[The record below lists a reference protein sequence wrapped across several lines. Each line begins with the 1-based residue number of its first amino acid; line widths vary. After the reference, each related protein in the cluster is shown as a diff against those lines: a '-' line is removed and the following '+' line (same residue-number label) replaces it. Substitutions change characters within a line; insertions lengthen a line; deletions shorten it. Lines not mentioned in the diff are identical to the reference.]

1 MAADLD
7 RIHRPRVL
15 TKNDDEPIAGS
26 CDGDPLQLAIDIDFV
41 MHGYRTASSRPR
53 ARQRALPVVPTGE
66 AAVATAEREP
76 RADCSAAATAA
87 RSSSDAPA
95 SENGCPFLDL
105 SSSSR

>member
-15 TKNDDEPIAGS
+15 TKNDDEPIAVAR
-26 CDGDPLQLAIDIDFV
+26 DGDLLQLAIDIDFV
-41 MHGYRTASSRPR
+41 MHGYRRASSRAR
-53 ARQRALPVVPTGE
+53 ARQRALPVVPGE
-66 AAVATAEREP
+66 AEVATAERDP

-87 RSSSDAPA
+87 RSSSNAPG